1 MQWAVAQRRI
11 DHGVGFNMEDQLIR
25 RHKGLGIASFIIAL
39 ICLALILALFGI
51 AGAMTNAGKATPEF
65 NTIIG
70 FGLFFAWFVD
80 VVGIALGIAGAL
92 DRSSKKVFPVLGLIF
107 GIGILVLSV
116 ALVVIGLSMKH

>member
-1 MQWAVAQRRI
+1 M
-11 DHGVGFNMEDQLIR
+11 DHGGEFDMEDQIVR
-25 RHKGLGIASFIIAL
+25 RHKGLGIASFVIAL
-39 ICLALILALFGI
+39 ICLVLILMLFGI

-80 VVGIALGIAGAL
+80 VVGVALGIAGAL
-92 DRSSKKVFPVLGLIF
+92 DRSSKKVFPVLGLVF

-116 ALVVIGLSMKH
+116 ALVVVGISMAAR